1 MWITIFIRFVI
12 KFIVILSVQAVFVQ
26 VAESEIGQPA
36 VLEACCTV
44 YKRFCLFVLPPL
56 FVFKKEKSLIKLELI
71 TKVN

>member
-26 VAESEIGQPA
+26 VAKSELGQPA

-44 YKRFCLFVLPPL
+44 YKRFCMFVMPPL
-56 FVFKKEKSLIKLELI
+56 FRIKKKKIATVL
-71 TKVN
+71 